1 MISQKAKTQII
12 VSVSQPLSIQISFSS
27 CRARWEGRNSLEQ
40 FLCQQPPTT
49 KVCLSGRWEET
60 GVYSGC
66 SVSLREERRRQQIY
80 RKQTEKELYPSN
92 EFLMRNISV
101 SLTAACVNISVVN
114 GYTISICIHTTAY
127 IITTQLQFQATNF
140 F

>member
-27 CRARWEGRNSLEQ
+27 CRARWEGRNSLAQ

-80 RKQTEKELYPSN
+80 RKQTERTLPLERVPDEKYQCFINS
-92 EFLMRNISV
+92 SV
-101 SLTAACVNISVVN
+101 CQHQRCQWLHYINMYTYNSIYHHNPTAVLGN
-114 GYTISICIHTTAY
+114 
-127 IITTQLQFQATNF
+127 QLF
-140 F
+140 